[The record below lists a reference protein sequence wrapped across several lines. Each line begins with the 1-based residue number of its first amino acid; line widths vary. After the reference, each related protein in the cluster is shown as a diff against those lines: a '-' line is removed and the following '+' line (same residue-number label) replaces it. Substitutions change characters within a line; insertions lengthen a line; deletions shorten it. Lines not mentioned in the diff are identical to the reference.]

1 MTVILVSVGIA
12 WLSVEPID
20 EVSVGHGPPQ

>member
-1 MTVILVSVGIA
+1 MTVKLIRVGIT